1 MRFLSQHHGNATCRP
16 GFVLPGILIVILLLT
31 MAVYSFSEQMI
42 NDLEFS
48 VAQQQSIQ
56 RRCCIDSGVAY
67 IAALSRT
74 DDWNR
79 DTQDD
84 AERLFRNIPI
94 SESDKDWQFSIVVP
108 RTVRDDLIRYGVVD
122 ESAKLDI
129 NHLAVD
135 EEGAKVSRQR
145 LLAIPGMTEQA
156 TDSILDW
163 LDEDDEPRPNGA
175 ERNYYHSLGLEGMP
189 DNGPFASLHR
199 LSFVH
204 GVSRSLVFAEDSNGD
219 GWLDTNEDN
228 GDESWP
234 ADNADGILQ
243 RGWSEFLTVR
253 SGESTL
259 REDGEHKINVNS
271 DDLAEL
277 FDALVQEFDQ
287 DTALFVTA
295 LRLYGPANW
304 QAPVQVTR
312 QSIEDRIRYQLSE
325 DGSEGSQE
333 PRQTEKQN
341 ESRGGLN
348 LGVEPAHVIGSLY
361 ELFGT
366 TVRTKSASGKTILT
380 SPWGDKDK
388 VESIS
393 KHMPRLRDVL
403 TTGPAE
409 GIRGRVNIN
418 EAAVEILRGIP
429 GISEEKLTLMVKERQ
444 SFVRSRGLSHTDA
457 TAWLLDRKVFTLP
470 ELWTMGPYITGR
482 GNVLSATIVAYHS
495 RTGPVARAL
504 VVVDGTKYPTRIL
517 KHADKSSLPGVFRE
531 QIK

>member
-1 MRFLSQHHGNATCRP
+1 MRFLFQHRGNAMCRP

-56 RRCCIDSGVAY
+56 RRCCVDSGAAY

-79 DTQDD
+79 NTQDD
-84 AERLFRNIPI
+84 AKRLFSNIPI
-94 SESDKDWQFSIVVP
+94 SESGQDWQFSIVVP
-108 RTVRDDLIRYGVVD
+108 QTVRGDLIRYGVVD

-135 EEGAKVSRQR
+135 EKGAKVSRQR

-156 TDSILDW
+156 SDSILDW

-219 GWLDTNEDN
+219 GWLDSNEDD

-234 ADNADGILQ
+234 PDNADGILQ

-259 REDGEHKINVNS
+259 REDGESKINVNS

-277 FDALVQEFDQ
+277 FDALVQEFDE
-287 DTALFVTA
+287 DTALFVIA

-304 QAPVQVTR
+304 QAPVQVAR
-312 QSIEDRIRYQLSE
+312 QAVEDRIRHQLSK
-325 DGSEGSQE
+325 DGSEGDPE
-333 PRQTEKQN
+333 PKQTETQN

-366 TVRTKSASGKTILT
+366 QVRTKSASGGKLLT

-388 VESIS
+388 VESVS
-393 KHMPRLRDVL
+393 KHMSELRDVL

-409 GIRGRVNIN
+409 GIRGRININ
-418 EAAVEILRGIP
+418 EAAVEILQGIP

-457 TAWLLDRKVFTLP
+457 SAWLLDRNVFTLP
-470 ELWTMGPYITGR
+470 ELWTIGPYITGR
-482 GNVLSATIVAYHS
+482 GNVLSATIVAFHS
-495 RTGPVARAL
+495 RTGPVARGL

-517 KHADKSSLPGVFRE
+517 KHVDKPSLPGVFRE
-531 QIK
+531 QLN

>member
-348 LGVEPAHVIGSLY
+348 LGVEPAH
-361 ELFGT
+361 
-366 TVRTKSASGKTILT
+366 
-380 SPWGDKDK
+380 
-388 VESIS
+388 
-393 KHMPRLRDVL
+393 
-403 TTGPAE
+403 
-409 GIRGRVNIN
+409 
-418 EAAVEILRGIP
+418 
-429 GISEEKLTLMVKERQ
+429 
-444 SFVRSRGLSHTDA
+444 
-457 TAWLLDRKVFTLP
+457 
-470 ELWTMGPYITGR
+470 
-482 GNVLSATIVAYHS
+482 
-495 RTGPVARAL
+495 
-504 VVVDGTKYPTRIL
+504 
-517 KHADKSSLPGVFRE
+517 
-531 QIK
+531 